1 MADKLKS
8 LGLDV
13 IAITMKDAGATAPEI
28 LDAIRTSY
36 GIDVTLEDVEEVIGK
51 TASVEDLEKLNMMI
65 DFFFAQFKNSNE
77 MIAARVGAA
86 KMVKELMELKFKYGG
101 KPKNTNKEEMS
112 MDAERVRELL
122 KEAGFKFN
130 A

>member
-101 KPKNTNKEEMS
+101 KPKSTNKEEMS